1 MHVSLKNLFPLMPF
15 ELTLAFLQAF
25 GLLQALALELLN
37 LALLL
42 RTSLLLAEHK
52 VNRIVKFARKLLL
65 PYL

>member
-1 MHVSLKNLFPLMPF
+1 MHVSLKNLFLLMPF
-15 ELTLAFLQAF
+15 ELALAFLQAF